1 MKTTNIEKIAYGYVF
16 NRYNIAINHSKK
28 IKVDRRFKTSSD
40 ILRLVNHLLEVT
52 DFTKIK
58 AKQKARAISK
68 TVPNQNYLH
77 NPIVKDWIKNKPN
90 VHPNRL
96 NIGNH
101 WAKNET
107 DFKILSVL
115 GKTNQT
121 I

>member
-1 MKTTNIEKIAYGYVF
+1 LAENSYKSIIKNNATT
-16 NRYNIAINHSKK
+16 
-28 IKVDRRFKTSSD
+28 
-40 ILRLVNHLLEVT
+40 IL
-52 DFTKIK
+52 
-58 AKQKARAISK
+58 
-68 TVPNQNYLH
+68 NY
-77 NPIVKDWIKNKPN
+77 PIVKDWIKNKPN

-96 NIGNH
+96 NIGSRNH